1 MHYLVYKKVMKKNF
15 GRRVSNGKF
24 WVGDES
30 RLAEQE
36 LGGVER
42 RGVAESTELRPA
54 RPSAVLVLLVE
65 AEEEVV
71 IGVGRKKGL

>member
-1 MHYLVYKKVMKKNF
+1 VLC
-15 GRRVSNGKF
+15 
-24 WVGDES
+24 VGDDS

-71 IGVGRKKGL
+71 EPSLLPQQSA